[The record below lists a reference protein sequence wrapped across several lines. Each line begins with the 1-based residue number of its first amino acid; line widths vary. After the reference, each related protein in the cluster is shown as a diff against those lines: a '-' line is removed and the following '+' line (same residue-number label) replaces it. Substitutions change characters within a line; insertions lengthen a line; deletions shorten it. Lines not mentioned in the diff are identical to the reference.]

1 MFTDADKNFMKMALD
16 EAAKG
21 LGYTNPNPMVGAVLV
36 KNGEMIAKGY
46 HHACGMPH
54 AERDA
59 LANVRPS
66 DSAENSTLYVTL
78 EPCCHYGKTPP
89 CTEAIIDAK
98 ISRVV
103 CAMKDPNPKVA
114 GKGIEILRDNGIKV
128 EVGLLEEDAKAL
140 NVCFITKQLCKRP
153 FVALKMAQTLDGKT
167 ASFSKKS
174 KWITGEE
181 SRNHGHFLR
190 HKYMGIL
197 TGINTVISDDPML
210 NCRFNEELCDEKSEI
225 CDEKSEICHEKSEF
239 LNIRKENNKT
249 CLSNPIRIIL
259 DSKLSI
265 PLDSK
270 VAKTAC
276 DIKTIVVT
284 SEKALDTKN
293 NQDKIKNLKEL
304 NVIVMSAPLN
314 KDNRLYLPKV
324 LEILAQPPYEI
335 DSILVEGGASVHD
348 SFLREK
354 LADCVHIYIAPKLL
368 GGKDALTSV
377 SGIGFDDPNTCPKI
391 KIFKTDKFD
400 KDIYIE
406 GKIEY
411 LEP

>member
-36 KNGEMIAKGY
+36 KNGEIIAKGY

-114 GKGIEILRDNGIKV
+114 GKGIEILRDSGIKV
-128 EVGLLEEDAKAL
+128 EIGLLEEDAKAL

-210 NCRFNEELCDEKSEI
+210 NCRFNEELCDKKSEI
-225 CDEKSEICHEKSEF
+225 P
-239 LNIRKENNKT
+239 NIRIENNKA

-259 DSKLSI
+259 DSKLAI
-265 PLDSK
+265 PLKSK
-270 VAKTAC
+270 MVKTAAE
-276 DIKTIVVT
+276 IKTIVVT
-284 SEKALDTKN
+284 SEKALEIKG
-293 NQDKIKNLKEL
+293 NQNKIKNLKDL
-304 NVIVMSAPLN
+304 DVIIISAPLD
-314 KDNRLYLPKV
+314 KDNRLDLPKV
-324 LEILAQPPYEI
+324 LEILAQQPYEI

-354 LADCVHIYIAPKLL
+354 LADYVHIYIAPKLL

-391 KIFKTDKFD
+391 KIFKTNKFGE
-400 KDIYIE
+400 DIYIE
-406 GKIEY
+406 GNIEY
-411 LEP
+411 LEL

>member
-1 MFTDADKNFMKMALD
+1 MFTYADKNFMKMALD

-36 KNGEMIAKGY
+36 KNGELIAKGY
-46 HHACGMPH
+46 HHACGLSH

-59 LANVRPS
+59 LANVKPPN
-66 DSAENSTLYVTL
+66 SAENATLYVTL

-128 EVGLLEEDAKAL
+128 EVGLLEEEAKSL
-140 NVCFITKQLCKRP
+140 NVCFITKQLYKRP

-167 ASFSKKS
+167 ASFNKKS
-174 KWITGEE
+174 KWITGEK

-210 NCRFNEELCDEKSEI
+210 NCRFSEEMYDEKSEI
-225 CDEKSEICHEKSEF
+225 CDEKSEI
-239 LNIRKENNKT
+239 LNIRKENDKL
-249 CLSNPIRIIL
+249 CLRNPIRIIL

-265 PLDSK
+265 PLYSK

-284 SEKALDTKN
+284 SEKALDIKD
-293 NQDKIKNLKEL
+293 NQDKIKNLKDL
-304 NVIVMSAPLN
+304 DVIITSAPLN
-314 KDNRLYLPKV
+314 KDNRLDLTKV

-335 DSILVEGGASVHD
+335 DSILVEGGASIHD

-354 LADCVHIYIAPKLL
+354 LADYVHIYIAPKLL

-391 KIFKTDKFD
+391 KIFKADKFGE
-400 KDIYIE
+400 DIYIE
-406 GKIEY
+406 GNIEY
-411 LEP
+411 LEL